1 MISDVDKVLRQLL
14 VREMPIQNGEIKI
27 EFEQP
32 KREWS
37 TRLNRPTLNIF
48 LHDVRENNTLRQAEW
63 EIKRN
68 GDGSVSRQ
76 RMPIRLDLYYLI
88 TAWASHPEDEH
99 LLLSRALAVLYLH
112 PFLPEDLLPDGLRGQ
127 PKPIQMRTAQR
138 DGQYNPADLWGVL
151 DNELRPAI
159 DCLVTV
165 ALNPYQ
171 AFPVP
176 LVRTRDLR
184 VRQTLGEDL
193 PPLDGTDGRDRFWTV
208 GGTLHSKR
216 GERALETIR
225 LRLVERGLDIPIQA
239 EGRYVIGNLEAG
251 DYTLEVA
258 AASGKPSQH
267 KITVPSE
274 NYDVEI

>member
-1 MISDVDKVLRQLL
+1 MIRDEDKVLRQLL

-48 LHDVRENNTLRQAEW
+48 LHDLRENNTLRQAEW

-76 RMPIRLDLYYLI
+76 RMPIRLDLYYII
-88 TAWASHPEDEH
+88 TAWAAHPEDEH
-99 LLLSRALAVLYLH
+99 LLLSRALTVLFLH
-112 PFLPEDLLPDGLRGQ
+112 PFLPEDLLPDSLRGQ
-127 PKPIQMRTAQR
+127 PKPVQLRTAQR
-138 DGQYNPADLWGVL
+138 DAQYNPADLWGVL

-171 AFPVP
+171 EFPLP

-184 VRQTLGEDL
+184 VRQAAGGDL
-193 PPLDGTDGRDRFWTV
+193 PSLDSAVGPDQFWTV
-208 GGTLHSKR
+208 GGMLHDQR
-216 GERALETIR
+216 GERPLEIIR
-225 LRLVERGLDIPIQA
+225 LRLVERDLDIPIQA
-239 EGRYVIGNLEAG
+239 GGRYVIGNLEAG

-258 AASGKPSQH
+258 AAGGRPSQH

>member
-1 MISDVDKVLRQLL
+1 MINDVDKVLRQLL

-37 TRLNRPTLNIF
+37 ARLNRPTLNIF
-48 LHDVRENNTLRQAEW
+48 LHDLRENNTLRQAEW

-68 GDGSVSRQ
+68 GDGSLSRH
-76 RMPIRLDLYYLI
+76 RMPIRLDLYYVI

-99 LLLSRALAVLYLH
+99 LLLTRALMVLFLQ
-112 PFLPEDLLPDGLRGQ
+112 PFLPEDLLPDSLRGQ

-138 DGQYNPADLWGVL
+138 DEQYNPADLWGVL

-159 DCLVTV
+159 DCIVTV

-171 AFPVP
+171 EFPLS

-184 VRQTLGEDL
+184 VRQADGGDL
-193 PPLDGTDGRDRFWTV
+193 PPLDGAAERDQFWTV
-208 GGTLHSKR
+208 GGILH
-216 GERALETIR
+216 GEGPLETIR
-225 LRLVERGLDIPIQA
+225 LRLVERGLDIPIQTG
-239 EGRYVIGNLEAG
+239 GRYVLGNLEAG

-258 AASGKPSQH
+258 ATDGQPSQH

-274 NYDVEI
+274 NYDVDI

>member
-1 MISDVDKVLRQLL
+1 MINDVDKVLRQLL

-48 LHDVRENNTLRQAEW
+48 LHDLRENNTLRQAEW

-68 GDGSVSRQ
+68 GDGSLSRQ
-76 RMPIRLDLYYLI
+76 RMPIRLDLYYII
-88 TAWASHPEDEH
+88 TAWATHPEDEH
-99 LLLSRALAVLYLH
+99 LLLSRALTVLFLH
-112 PFLPEDLLPDGLRGQ
+112 PFLPEDLLPDSLRGQ

-138 DGQYNPADLWGVL
+138 DAQYNPADLWGVL

-171 AFPVP
+171 EFPVP

-184 VRQTLGEDL
+184 VRQAAGDGL
-193 PPLDGTDGRDRFWTV
+193 PSVDNAAEHDQLWAV
-208 GGTLHSKR
+208 GGILH
-216 GERALETIR
+216 GERSLETIR
-225 LRLVERGLDIPIQA
+225 LRLVERDLDVPIQA
-239 EGRYVIGNLEAG
+239 GGWYVIGNLEAG

-258 AASGKPSQH
+258 AADSRPSQH